1 VKPHGAAMPFS
12 AANPSP
18 NSLQIKRRFTAARLV
33 LGTRRNPDHGALRFL
48 QNPRADR
55 RLSTGMRHAQ
65 DKSGAVLALSQD
77 VVLPLGGANE
87 DDSRSWLFHTHGGR
101 RAWTGRAHCRKKH
114 SASPKNIWNA
124 HSSEISRACNYF
136 APGGTA

>member
-1 VKPHGAAMPFS
+1 MPFS

-87 DDSRSWLFHTHGGR
+87 DDSRSWLFHTAWRPARMDWPGALPEKALGIAEEYME
-101 RAWTGRAHCRKKH
+101 RALV
-114 SASPKNIWNA
+114 
-124 HSSEISRACNYF
+124 
-136 APGGTA
+136 